1 MNKTELVSKIAEKT
15 GATKKDTEFI
25 LNGFTEVV
33 SEALASGEKI
43 QIVGFGTFE
52 TRMRKA
58 KLGVNPKK
66 PEQKISIPASK
77 TPVFKPGKTLKE
89 IVNK

>member
-1 MNKTELVSKIAEKT
+1 MNKTELVNRVAEKA
-15 GATKKDTEFI
+15 GATKKDTEMI

-33 SEALASGEKI
+33 AESLTAGDKI

-52 TRMRKA
+52 TRERKA
-58 KLGVNPKK
+58 KQGFNPRN

-77 TPVFKPGKTLKE
+77 APAFKPGKILKKL
-89 IVNK
+89 VNQ